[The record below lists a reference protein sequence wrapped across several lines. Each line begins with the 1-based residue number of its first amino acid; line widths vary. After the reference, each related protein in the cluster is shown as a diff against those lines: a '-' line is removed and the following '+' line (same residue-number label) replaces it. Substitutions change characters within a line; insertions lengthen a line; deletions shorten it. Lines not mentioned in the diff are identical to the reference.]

1 MKRRSQSAATEQ
13 TDSSGNAPG
22 AIPTIVEL
30 QPTVGG
36 IILPVQAQPGA
47 RKNGV
52 TGAHGGRLKV
62 AVTQAPEKG
71 KANKALI
78 EVLAEALGLKRTAI
92 RLLSGETSSHKKFLV
107 AGGDLLALQRRIAT
121 LLDS

>member
-1 MKRRSQSAATEQ
+1 M
-13 TDSSGNAPG
+13 
-22 AIPTIVEL
+22 EL

-52 TGAHGGRLKV
+52 TGVHAGRLKV

-78 EVLAEALGLKRTAI
+78 DVLAEALGVKRKAI

-107 AGGDLLALQRRIAT
+107 VGGELAALQRCIAE